1 MICTPEDTLNFK
13 NDPEIKAIIP
23 HEDIYY
29 SGKIIKVRQGLFSSN
44 QDRVIVITNKA
55 VYNLKVKERKR
66 QIDMENIAGITVSK
80 TSDQFILHCKNDEY
94 DYLYL
99 SKNRLKI
106 IEILEAVY
114 EATVQNELLFFI
126 ANEKDLTK
134 YVINK
139 KERRTNKKEMSKID
153 PKQLMSIREFI
164 ESGGNMERLNT
175 HANSQLLEEEFT
187 KGSQKKY
194 KNEELKNFTIHK
206 IIGKGRYSTIYLAT
220 YENENVAL
228 KIFDKISL
236 YKHNLIER
244 VELEKKILCAFD
256 DNKFLC
262 HMKFYFSTKTKV
274 IFVLP
279 FYQGGDLF
287 NLMLNQKKLYETHA
301 AFYAVQIVHMLSF
314 LHSKN
319 ILYRDLKLENLML
332 NENGY
337 LTLID
342 FGNCK
347 IIEDDQELE
356 SSFVGSPDYISPEI
370 ISGEGHN
377 KMTDWW
383 SFGVLLYE
391 ILHGEPPFHDE
402 KIERCFD
409 LITTSKVR
417 FNAKI
422 ILTEQTKDLI
432 LRLLNKNPNE
442 RIGRGEYN
450 EIISHKFF
458 VSVNP
463 KNICI
468 QKTSPPLK
476 PEIDANNPVNNF
488 DSIYINMPLENL
500 EEAVDVSLL
509 NKISYLFE
517 AFEK

>member
-13 NDPEIKAIIP
+13 NDPEIKAILS

-29 SGKIIKVRQGLFSSN
+29 SGKILKVRQGIFSSN
-44 QDRVIVITNKA
+44 QDRVILITDKA
-55 VYNLKVKERKR
+55 VYNLKVKEKKR
-66 QIDMENIAGITVSK
+66 RIEMENIAGVTVSRL
-80 TSDQFILHCKNDEY
+80 SDQFIIHCKNDEY
-94 DYLYL
+94 DYLYI
-99 SKNRLKI
+99 SPNRLKI
-106 IEILEAVY
+106 IEILETVY
-114 EATVQNELLFFI
+114 EATMQNELLFYI

-134 YVINK
+134 YVISKAERK
-139 KERRTNKKEMSKID
+139 KEKGEMIKIE

-164 ESGGNMERLNT
+164 ESGGNMNINT
-175 HANSQLLEEEFT
+175 HANSQLLEDEFN
-187 KGSQKKY
+187 KGVEGKY
-194 KNEELKNFTIHK
+194 KNEDLANFQIQY
-206 IIGKGRYSTIYLAT
+206 IIGKGKSSTIYLAI
-220 YENENVAL
+220 YQDEYVVL
-228 KIFDKISL
+228 KIFDKLYL
-236 YKHNLIER
+236 YKNSLIER
-244 VELEKKILCAFD
+244 VELEKKILCSFE

-279 FYQGGDLF
+279 FYRGGDLF

-391 ILHGEPPFHDE
+391 VLHGEPPFHDE

-409 LITTSKVR
+409 LISTSKVR
-417 FNAKI
+417 FNSKI
-422 ILTEQTKDLI
+422 ILTENTKDLI

-450 EIISHKFF
+450 EIIAHKFF

-476 PEIDANNPVNNF
+476 PEVDEDNPVKNF
-488 DSIYINMPLENL
+488 DSIYTNMPLENL

-509 NKISYLFE
+509 NKFSYLFE
-517 AFEK
+517 PFEK

>member
-1 MICTPEDTLNFK
+1 
-13 NDPEIKAIIP
+13 
-23 HEDIYY
+23 
-29 SGKIIKVRQGLFSSN
+29 
-44 QDRVIVITNKA
+44 
-55 VYNLKVKERKR
+55 
-66 QIDMENIAGITVSK
+66 
-80 TSDQFILHCKNDEY
+80 
-94 DYLYL
+94 
-99 SKNRLKI
+99 
-106 IEILEAVY
+106 
-114 EATVQNELLFFI
+114 
-126 ANEKDLTK
+126 
-134 YVINK
+134 
-139 KERRTNKKEMSKID
+139 
-153 PKQLMSIREFI
+153 
-164 ESGGNMERLNT
+164 
-175 HANSQLLEEEFT
+175 
-187 KGSQKKY
+187 
-194 KNEELKNFTIHK
+194 
-206 IIGKGRYSTIYLAT
+206 
-220 YENENVAL
+220 
-228 KIFDKISL
+228 
-236 YKHNLIER
+236 
-244 VELEKKILCAFD
+244 
-256 DNKFLC
+256 
-262 HMKFYFSTKTKV
+262 
-274 IFVLP
+274 
-279 FYQGGDLF
+279 
-287 NLMLNQKKLYETHA
+287 
-301 AFYAVQIVHMLSF
+301 
-314 LHSKN
+314 
-319 ILYRDLKLENLML
+319 ML

-391 ILHGEPPFHDE
+391 LLHGEPPFHDE

-488 DSIYINMPLENL
+488 DSIYINF
-500 EEAVDVSLL
+500 
-509 NKISYLFE
+509 K
-517 AFEK
+517 